1 MAKNK
6 LVDLN
11 NHLFAELERLGDED
25 LKGNEL
31 KEELDRAK
39 ALSDVS
45 EKIINNA
52 SLMLKAIHEQ
62 NEYGTVSRDVPK
74 MLLGVTQNEEDL
86 ESRKR

>member
-6 LVDLN
+6 LLDLN
-11 NHLFAELERLGDED
+11 DHLFAELERLGDED
-25 LKGNEL
+25 LKGDEL

-74 MLLGVTQNEEDL
+74 MLLGVSQNEENL
-86 ESRKR
+86 ESRNR

>member
-11 NHLFAELERLGDED
+11 DHLFAELERLGDED
-25 LKGNEL
+25 LKGDEL

-62 NEYGTVSRDVPK
+62 NEYCTVSRDVPK

>member
-6 LVDLN
+6 LLDLN

-25 LKGNEL
+25 LKGDEL

-74 MLLGVTQNEEDL
+74 MLLGVTQNEENL

>member
-6 LVDLN
+6 LLDLN
-11 NHLFAELERLGDED
+11 DHLFAELERLGDED
-25 LKGNEL
+25 LKGDEL

-45 EKIINNA
+45 SKIIDNA

-62 NEYGTVSRDVPK
+62 NEYGSFSKDVPK
-74 MLLGVTQNEEDL
+74 MLLGAGQDEKEPSKN
-86 ESRKR
+86 

>member
-11 NHLFAELERLGDED
+11 DHLFAELERLGNED
-25 LKGNEL
+25 LKGDEL

>member
-11 NHLFAELERLGDED
+11 DHLFSELERLGDED
-25 LKGNEL
+25 LKGDEL

>member
-11 NHLFAELERLGDED
+11 DHLFAELERLGDES
-25 LKGNEL
+25 LKGDEL

-52 SLMLKAIHEQ
+52 
-62 NEYGTVSRDVPK
+62 NSRV
-74 MLLGVTQNEEDL
+74 
-86 ESRKR
+86 

>member
-11 NHLFAELERLGDED
+11 DHLFAELERLGDED
-25 LKGNEL
+25 LKGDEL

-74 MLLGVTQNEEDL
+74 MLLGVTQNEQDL

>member
-6 LVDLN
+6 LLDLN
-11 NHLFAELERLGDED
+11 DHLFAELERLGDED
-25 LKGNEL
+25 LKGDEL
-31 KEELDRAK
+31 QEELDRAK

-74 MLLGVTQNEEDL
+74 MLLGVTSNEDN
-86 ESRKR
+86 SK

>member
-6 LVDLN
+6 LVDLDD
-11 NHLFAELERLGDED
+11 HLFAELERLGDED
-25 LKGNEL
+25 LKGDEL

>member
-11 NHLFAELERLGDED
+11 DHLFAELERLGDED
-25 LKGNEL
+25 LKGDEL
-31 KEELDRAK
+31 IEELDRAK

>member
-11 NHLFAELERLGDED
+11 DHLFAELERLGDED
-25 LKGNEL
+25 LKGDEL

-74 MLLGVTQNEEDL
+74 MLLGVTQNEKNL

>member
-11 NHLFAELERLGDED
+11 DHLFAELERLGDES
-25 LKGNEL
+25 LKGDEL

-52 SLMLKAIHEQ
+52 NLMLKAIHEQ